1 MEYCKNYDLT
11 CQNVGRLKIMNL
23 KKVSDNTIKRVV
35 YEMGVGFY
43 GTHQTS
49 WYFLIIDVNC

>member
-1 MEYCKNYDLT
+1 MSKCRSIEDHES
-11 CQNVGRLKIMNL
+11 

-35 YEMGVGFY
+35 YEMGVGFD